1 MRKFEIL
8 DHPSDLLVR
17 GMGTTFCELLMAFI
31 DAMIDQCVAERGE
44 CRSEKLE
51 FVVDEDDGS
60 ELLITTLNEMLFH
73 LFFKSFIPDNCSISK
88 KAEKVFFEFTG
99 KNCQEIKFSLEIK
112 SATYHNIRFEKK
124 EDHFEATI
132 LFDI

>member
-17 GMGTTFCELLMAFI
+17 GMGTTFCDLLMAFI
-31 DAMIDQCVAERGE
+31 DAIIDQCVEDRNE

-51 FVVDEDDGS
+51 FVVDEDDNS
-60 ELLITTLNEMLFH
+60 ELLIATLNEMLFN
-73 LFFKSFIPDNCSISK
+73 LFFKNFIPDNCNISK
-88 KAEKVFFEFTG
+88 KAKKIFVEFTG
-99 KNCQEIKFSLEIK
+99 KNCQQIKFPLEIK

-124 EDHFEATI
+124 EDHFEAMI